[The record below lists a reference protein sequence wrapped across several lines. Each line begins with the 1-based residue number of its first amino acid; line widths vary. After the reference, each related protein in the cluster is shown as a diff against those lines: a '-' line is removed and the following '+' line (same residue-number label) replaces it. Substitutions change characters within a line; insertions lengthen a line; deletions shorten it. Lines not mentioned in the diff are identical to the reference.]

1 MSADFRAI
9 RRNWEYLQ
17 GLRSIRDS
25 EMQQIADVF
34 MPRKS
39 FICTPE
45 PGVLRPR
52 RINSSVPQKLLN
64 RSAAMLVGYLFDPTR
79 PNVMPN
85 AREGLRQAGRAAE
98 LEPDSAD
105 YLTNTAWNV
114 HDHMMRPKAKF
125 FGALS
130 RVALEMVGFG
140 TGVFWVGR
148 KRGFGANYMARPF
161 RSCWIAENDDGVVDT
176 LYFRWTMPAWKV
188 LDKYPEAAKIDKL
201 AKLATDEKTQQSSV
215 TLLHVVEPRRNPIMG
230 GVATNMPFASV
241 VLAPDF
247 DGAILEETGYVEFPY
262 GVPRLG
268 VEEGSAYGT
277 GLAWQALPT
286 ALVHNDL
293 QGSVERGVAGR
304 VEPPMFAPSRFL
316 SKPLDRRRGAVN
328 YYDEAGLGFQS
339 LKDAIQYLPPGGD
352 VGIGTDWL
360 RMLAADMEEVFLT
373 DWMKLREN
381 GDVTAE
387 EIIERRELRVRAMT
401 AYVPNVDRDLMG
413 VAADRTLT
421 IMDQEDLLE
430 PPPEQLSGV
439 NVEWEY
445 AGPLAI
451 AQQRGQVDSF
461 RQLLT
466 LAQQAVGIDPASTA
480 VLSIE
485 EGLRAAAEAL
495 AAPAG
500 MIRSRVEVARM
511 REEAAQ
517 AARDQHEAE
526 MAAQAGAAFR
536 DAGQGVNS
544 LVAADAAQRGQ
555 QLAA

>member
-1 MSADFRAI
+1 MAADFKAI
-9 RRNWEYLQ
+9 RRNWDHLQ
-17 GLRSIRDS
+17 SLRSVRDS

-45 PGVLRPR
+45 PGFLRPR
-52 RINSSVPQKLLN
+52 RINSSVPAKLLN

-85 AREGLRQAGRAAE
+85 AREGLKKAGRPSE
-98 LEPDSAD
+98 LEAASAD

-114 HDHMMRPKAKF
+114 HEHMMRPKAKF

-176 LYFRWTMPAWKV
+176 LYFRWTSPAWKV
-188 LDKYPEAAKIDKL
+188 LEKYPEARKVEKL
-201 AKLATDEKTQQSSV
+201 VKLGTDEKTQQTPV
-215 TLLHVVEPRRNPIMG
+215 TLLHAVEPRANPIMG
-230 GVATNMPFASV
+230 GVATNKPFASV
-241 VLAPDF
+241 VVAPDF
-247 DGAILEETGYVEFPY
+247 DGAVLEETGYDDFPY

-328 YYDEAGLGFQS
+328 YYDESGLGFQN
-339 LKDAIQYLPPGGD
+339 LRDAIQYMQQGGD
-352 VGIGTDWL
+352 VGIGTDYM
-360 RMLAADMEEVFLT
+360 RMLASDMEEVFLT
-373 DWMKLREN
+373 DWMKLRDN

-421 IMDQEDLLE
+421 IMDEEDLLD
-430 PPPEQLSGV
+430 PPPEQLGGV
-439 NVEWEY
+439 GVEWEY

-466 LAQQAVGIDPASTA
+466 LAQQAVGVDPASTA

-500 MIRSRVEVARM
+500 MIRSRVEVQRM
-511 REEAAQ
+511 REQAAQ
-517 AARDQHEAE
+517 AAQAQQEAE
-526 MAAQAGAAFR
+526 QAAQAGAAFR
-536 DAGQGVNS
+536 DAAQGANS
-544 LVAADAAQRGQ
+544 LVQADMAQRGERM
-555 QLAA
+555 AA